1 MPSPLPSPVKILAAV
16 VALVALAGCQ
26 PAPTTRPVPSVAQIG
41 SELKCASGDTGLTD
55 DQAGW
60 GFCHPRAWKYLERSQ
75 TSLNPPGLDLTFD
88 ITYVPNPPAACP
100 QTSPSPS
107 PSPLA
112 SPRPTPSPC
121 SGDFAFMIISTYQRG
136 NASTLAGWEQTNL
149 ASPPPAGDGIS
160 WGNAVEAMKLA
171 DGRRIAMTAHHVV
184 VLDLHSGQSRLN
196 LDLEM
201 GSRLNTWKFTY

>member
-1 MPSPLPSPVKILAAV
+1 
-16 VALVALAGCQ
+16 
-26 PAPTTRPVPSVAQIG
+26 
-41 SELKCASGDTGLTD
+41 
-55 DQAGW
+55 
-60 GFCHPRAWKYLERSQ
+60 
-75 TSLNPPGLDLTFD
+75 
-88 ITYVPNPPAACP
+88 
-100 QTSPSPS
+100 
-107 PSPLA
+107 
-112 SPRPTPSPC
+112 
-121 SGDFAFMIISTYQRG
+121 MIISTYQRG